1 MPDNGSGQIEIWRV
15 EDFELQPVDES
26 AKGFLFGGDSYVMK
40 YTYEVNGNERYI
52 LYFWQGVAS
61 SQDERAASAI
71 HTVRLD
77 NELNGKAVQVRV
89 VQGSEPAHFL
99 RIFKG
104 ELRSPKYIMT
114 ELQLSN

>member
-1 MPDNGSGQIEIWRV
+1 M
-15 EDFELQPVDES
+15 
-26 AKGFLFGGDSYVMK
+26 
-40 YTYEVNGNERYI
+40 
-52 LYFWQGVAS
+52 AS

-104 ELRSPKYIMT
+104 EFRSLKWILS
-114 ELQLSN
+114 EL